1 MIHYRAIN
9 LTTGETVEYDSDIPQ
24 AEHLTAVWTLESI
37 SVAQGITG
45 TDLDT
50 SLYGGRRKL
59 TKLEFISLLGD
70 AAYVAILA
78 MARESVQIEAWVRML
93 ELATPNSD
101 GTSVDL
107 DEVRTID
114 GIQAIGAVLT
124 AQGVVG
130 EDWAAG
136 VLNG

>member
-1 MIHYRAIN
+1 MNRYIATNRD
-9 LTTGETVEYDSDIPQ
+9 TGEAVEYEAATPQ
-24 AEHLTAVWTLESI
+24 AEHLGADWVLESV
-37 SVAQGITG
+37 SVAQGTASEP
-45 TDLDT
+45 DT
-50 SLYGGRRKL
+50 RVYGGRRRL
-59 TKLEFISLLGD
+59 TKLEFIALFGD

-93 ELATPNSD
+93 ELATPNLD

-107 DEVRTID
+107 DEARTID
-114 GIQAIGAVLT
+114 GMQAIGAVLA

-130 EDWAAG
+130 ETWAAG